1 MFIKEPFYCRSD
13 YFPHSSS
20 KFVRQQFAR
29 LRQSAHLPALSSPS
43 SSSWLVVVSE
53 WCRPEVP
60 SQTCRS
66 RCRPPTF
73 PPRSLFVPQPGESP
87 PPPSTKPGL
96 WSPQKLRRRFRSE
109 FCPSETRA
117 RRRPG
122 LRGGGRELLCWTALA
137 AVRYCQSSLQYLHF
151 KTKYL
156 LS

>member
-1 MFIKEPFYCRSD
+1 MFIKEPFYCRSY

-20 KFVRQQFAR
+20 KLVHQQFAR
-29 LRQSAHLPALSSPS
+29 LRQSDCAHFSPS
-43 SSSWLVVVSE
+43 FSSWLVVVSE

-60 SQTCRS
+60 SQTCQS

-87 PPPSTKPGL
+87 PPQPGPL
-96 WSPQKLRRRFRSE
+96 TPQKLRQRFRSE

-137 AVRYCQSSLQYLHF
+137 PVRYCQSSLQYLHF